1 MRLSPLLA
9 VSGLVVLSACAQSG
23 EPLRSDATHFNGS
36 GPRQLIPVGLE
47 ETPSIA
53 GPVDEE
59 VPVGD
64 PAADPLADPLLVELS
79 ATVDFA
85 SLQAFAAGDAG
96 IGHDRFAAET
106 AAVSLANAAALV
118 AQRVNEMHAAT
129 GGCEGGGE
137 VAPEVNDAALFSALA
152 AEAAAD
158 VVGELNP
165 PSVEVCGCHCET
177 VPGTVDEVALG
188 DAIDAVVDAGEG
200 CAATSDALQP
210 L

>member
-23 EPLRSDATHFNGS
+23 EPLRSDATQFNGS
-36 GPRQLIPVGLE
+36 GPRQLTPVGLE

-53 GPVDEE
+53 GPIDEE
-59 VPVGD
+59 VPVAE
-64 PAADPLADPLLVELS
+64 PVDPLLVELT

-96 IGHDRFAAET
+96 IGHDRFAAEA
-106 AAVSLANAAALV
+106 AAVSLADAAALV
-118 AQRVNEMHAAT
+118 AQRVNEMHAAS
-129 GGCEGGGE
+129 GCEGGE
-137 VAPEVNDAALFSALA
+137 VAPEINDAAVFSALA
-152 AEAAAD
+152 AEAAAN
-158 VVGELNP
+158 VVGELSP
-165 PSVEVCGCHCET
+165 PDVEVCGCHCET

-188 DAIDAVVDAGEG
+188 SAIDAVVDAGEG